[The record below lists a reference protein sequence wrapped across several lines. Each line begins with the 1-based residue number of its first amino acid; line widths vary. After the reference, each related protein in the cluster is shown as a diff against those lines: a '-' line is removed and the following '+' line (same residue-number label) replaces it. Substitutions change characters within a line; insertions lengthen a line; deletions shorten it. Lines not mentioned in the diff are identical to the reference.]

1 MKSKRK
7 NGLEVDALRLTTIAP
22 DSQTVKLFKVLY
34 EKMRAINK
42 VFDPLKL
49 FHDEEYWEG
58 SHIIIAN
65 IFSDLNVMK
74 LCIFLLF
81 VMASIITS
89 VPPDLYV
96 LLDSWFLRK
105 YK

>member
-49 FHDEEYWEG
+49 FHDEE
-58 SHIIIAN
+58 
-65 IFSDLNVMK
+65 D
-74 LCIFLLF
+74 
-81 VMASIITS
+81 
-89 VPPDLYV
+89 
-96 LLDSWFLRK
+96 
-105 YK
+105 